1 MTLLCNFLN
10 ILQKLNTRE
19 KSSGRMLFGLKI
31 IFPLEKIRK
40 ILKNMHARAWTNNDG
55 FSKVRNSLI
64 YNKCLHQV

>member
-31 IFPLEKIRK
+31 IFHLEKIKK
-40 ILKNMHARAWTNNDG
+40 ILKNMDD
-55 FSKVRNSLI
+55 FFFLK
-64 YNKCLHQV
+64 